1 MADKEYAGASQ
12 SLNTPFFCRLQQD
25 QCLVQEVTETAAMA
39 SGKEVHRVLEAEVK
53 KEVDVEMQTKEDAW
67 AVRLLGCIQCF
78 RQLMRRG
85 MTREVYLFGQL
96 QVWLSPYF

>member
-1 MADKEYAGASQ
+1 
-12 SLNTPFFCRLQQD
+12 
-25 QCLVQEVTETAAMA
+25 MA

-53 KEVDVEMQTKEDAW
+53 KEVDVEMPTKEDAW

-96 QVWLSPYF
+96 QVWLSPYL